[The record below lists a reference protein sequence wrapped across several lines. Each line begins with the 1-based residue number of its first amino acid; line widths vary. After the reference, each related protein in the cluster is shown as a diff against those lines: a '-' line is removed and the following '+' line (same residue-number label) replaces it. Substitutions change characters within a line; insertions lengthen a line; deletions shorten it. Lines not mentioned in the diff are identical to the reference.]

1 MKRIRQGW
9 NTLRR
14 NRRSG
19 VSLIVALCAVAVLI
33 GLSLSIVYS
42 SSMLLSRAN
51 RKIGRERCYQLAQ
64 SFAQV
69 LDSELQEYKTIK
81 PELDTNFAPEGCF
94 YREVNNILAEDTGL
108 GIYDPDR
115 SDETTACYNAGST
128 EDNYGRITILLRD
141 VTDVQD
147 PITGDTFAY
156 DDRDEG
162 TEKAEQTTFN
172 RHQVWVGVKAEK
184 GADNYMYTTEYRRK
198 DSFQPIYTWKGED
211 GVSGQFPVYWVNGRF
226 CRSANGKEPVEPKVI
241 GEGKDARTEH
251 VEISY
256 TYDINNPT
264 YSRYEPIHKP
274 AARTTG
280 GAADE

>member
-14 NRRSG
+14 SRRSG

-108 GIYDPDR
+108 GIYDSDR

-156 DDRDEG
+156 GARDEG

-172 RHQVWVGVKAEK
+172 RHQV
-184 GADNYMYTTEYRRK
+184 
-198 DSFQPIYTWKGED
+198 
-211 GVSGQFPVYWVNGRF
+211 
-226 CRSANGKEPVEPKVI
+226 
-241 GEGKDARTEH
+241 
-251 VEISY
+251 
-256 TYDINNPT
+256 
-264 YSRYEPIHKP
+264 
-274 AARTTG
+274 
-280 GAADE
+280 

>member
-14 NRRSG
+14 SRRSG

-108 GIYDPDR
+108 GIYDPAIMR
-115 SDETTACYNAGST
+115 GRPRITTAG
-128 EDNYGRITILLRD
+128 L
-141 VTDVQD
+141 
-147 PITGDTFAY
+147 
-156 DDRDEG
+156 
-162 TEKAEQTTFN
+162 
-172 RHQVWVGVKAEK
+172 
-184 GADNYMYTTEYRRK
+184 
-198 DSFQPIYTWKGED
+198 
-211 GVSGQFPVYWVNGRF
+211 RF
-226 CRSANGKEPVEPKVI
+226 CSVMLPMCRTRSQAIPLHTMLVIKAPK
-241 GEGKDARTEH
+241 RQSRQPLT
-251 VEISY
+251 
-256 TYDINNPT
+256 DI
-264 YSRYEPIHKP
+264 RF
-274 AARTTG
+274 G
-280 GAADE
+280 

>member
-14 NRRSG
+14 SRRSG

-81 PELDTNFAPEGCF
+81 PELDINFAPEGCF

-156 DDRDEG
+156 GARDEG
-162 TEKAEQTTFN
+162 TERQSRQPLTDIRFGWAS
-172 RHQVWVGVKAEK
+172 
-184 GADNYMYTTEYRRK
+184 RRK
-198 DSFQPIYTWKGED
+198 RERTATCTPQNTAERTVFSQSTHGKGKTASADS
-211 GVSGQFPVYWVNGRF
+211 S
-226 CRSANGKEPVEPKVI
+226 RS
-241 GEGKDARTEH
+241 
-251 VEISY
+251 
-256 TYDINNPT
+256 
-264 YSRYEPIHKP
+264 
-274 AARTTG
+274 TG
-280 GAADE
+280 

>member
-14 NRRSG
+14 SRRSG

-108 GIYDPDR
+108 GIYDSDR

-156 DDRDEG
+156 DARDKG

-184 GADNYMYTTEYRRK
+184 GADSYMYTTEY
-198 DSFQPIYTWKGED
+198 
-211 GVSGQFPVYWVNGRF
+211 
-226 CRSANGKEPVEPKVI
+226 CR
-241 GEGKDARTEH
+241 
-251 VEISY
+251 
-256 TYDINNPT
+256 
-264 YSRYEPIHKP
+264 
-274 AARTTG
+274 
-280 GAADE
+280 

>member
-14 NRRSG
+14 SRRSG

-147 PITGDTFAY
+147 PITGDTFEY
-156 DDRDEG
+156 DARNEG

-184 GADNYMYTTEYRRK
+184 GADSYMYTTEYRRK

-211 GVSGQFPVYWVNGRF
+211 GVSGQFTVYWVNGRF
-226 CRSANGKEPVEPKVI
+226 CLSANGEEPVEPKVI
-241 GEGKDARTEH
+241 GEGKDARTEY

>member
-184 GADNYMYTTEYRRK
+184 GADSYMYTTEYRRK
-198 DSFQPIYTWKGED
+198 DSFQPIYTWKG
-211 GVSGQFPVYWVNGRF
+211 GRRRQRTVPGLLGKRPLLPKCQRQGAGRTQGHWRGQGCP
-226 CRSANGKEPVEPKVI
+226 
-241 GEGKDARTEH
+241 H
-251 VEISY
+251 
-256 TYDINNPT
+256 
-264 YSRYEPIHKP
+264 
-274 AARTTG
+274 
-280 GAADE
+280 GACGDQLYL

>member
-1 MKRIRQGW
+1 M
-9 NTLRR
+9 
-14 NRRSG
+14 
-19 VSLIVALCAVAVLI
+19 
-33 GLSLSIVYS
+33 
-42 SSMLLSRAN
+42 
-51 RKIGRERCYQLAQ
+51 
-64 SFAQV
+64 
-69 LDSELQEYKTIK
+69 
-81 PELDTNFAPEGCF
+81 
-94 YREVNNILAEDTGL
+94 

-156 DDRDEG
+156 DDRYEG

-184 GADNYMYTTEYRRK
+184 GADSYMYTTEYRRK

-211 GVSGQFPVYWVNGRF
+211 GVSGQFTVYWVNGRF
-226 CRSANGKEPVEPKVI
+226 CRSANGEEPVAPQTI
-241 GEGKDARTEH
+241 GKGEDARTEY